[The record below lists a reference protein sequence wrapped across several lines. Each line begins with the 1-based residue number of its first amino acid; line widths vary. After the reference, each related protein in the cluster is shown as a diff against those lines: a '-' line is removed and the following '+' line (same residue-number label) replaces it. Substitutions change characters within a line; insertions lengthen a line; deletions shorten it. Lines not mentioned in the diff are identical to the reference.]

1 MEAKMSKITKW
12 EPFNELISMRRDM
25 DRMFDDFFSRPMTM
39 QPGWNM
45 PTIDMYQTDD
55 EVVIKATIPGISPED
70 LDIQITGD
78 TLTLQGEIKHEE
90 KVENA
95 KYHIREHSY
104 QSFSRSLTLPVQVVA
119 DKANAEINNG
129 ILTLTLPK
137 AEEVKPKVISVK
149 AK

>member
-1 MEAKMSKITKW
+1 MSKITKW

-25 DRMFDDFFSRPMTM
+25 DRMFDDFFSRPMAM
-39 QPGWNM
+39 QSAWNM
-45 PTIDMYQTDD
+45 PVIDMYQTDD
-55 EVVIKATIPGISPED
+55 NVIIKATIPGISPDD

-78 TLTLQGEIKHEE
+78 TLTLRGEIKHEE
-90 KVENA
+90 EAENA
-95 KYHIREHSY
+95 KYHIREHHY

-119 DKANAEINNG
+119 DQANAEIKNG